1 MKISTKKVISF
12 LTLALVFALPFSVG
26 AQFDPGQGLNPGDV
40 DTDQGL
46 STMTPKEIFNTVIGW
61 LLFILGFL
69 AVLGIIISGVMYV
82 VSPNKEGAKNW
93 LMYSIVGLIIAL
105 LGYVIVMVVTSLL
118 NVA

>member
-1 MKISTKKVISF
+1 MKSSIKKMVSF
-12 LTLALVFALPFSVG
+12 LTLSLIFVLPFTVG
-26 AQFDPGQGLNPGDV
+26 AAFDPGSGLNPGDV

-46 STMTPKEIFNTVIGW
+46 STMTPEEIFNTVIGW

-82 VSPNKEGAKNW
+82 ISPNKEGAKNW
-93 LMYSIVGLIIAL
+93 LMYSIVGLIVAL

-118 NVA
+118 GV